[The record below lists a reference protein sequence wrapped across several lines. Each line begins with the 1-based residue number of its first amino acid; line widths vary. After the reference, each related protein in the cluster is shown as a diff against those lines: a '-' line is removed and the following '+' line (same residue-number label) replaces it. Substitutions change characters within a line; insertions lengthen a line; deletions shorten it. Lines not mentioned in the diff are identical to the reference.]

1 MKQTRRRTTI
11 LANISNRSS
20 DSGLDSGSQPADDPK
35 TSQGSGRED
44 SENVQTDDQ
53 IWSFDSAQSSHSG
66 ADVERTTERQRDRV
80 SNVVLTSLHS
90 G

>member
-66 ADVERTTERQRDRV
+66 VERTTERQRDRV